1 MFTFKNYYKIESP
14 YSNLDNFSDSLIS
27 SQPYKRGLE
36 VKVEATH
43 AGILNNNMRFYLPS
57 RMREGADT
65 FNNRPKPAK
74 FLKHHNSDSD
84 PIGII
89 TGARYI
95 NTTPDIL
102 MADKDI
108 RIMNDSSLTT
118 KQQVAAVKRFMK
130 SGIPFS
136 DGWKGLG
143 YIEVTARI
151 FDEEAIEQIKD
162 GRFDAVSTSFRSPGE
177 AYCNICGQNLSV
189 DGVCEHN
196 WGQKYADSDEDIPVV
211 CAVVPGVHLYDE
223 MSLVVFA
230 ADPMTAISISMSDSK
245 KDYPIDIAL
254 WKEQEGGNKNSLI
267 EFKDFIKEEQMEVK
281 DISLSEEK
289 QKILDAI
296 KVLRPETE
304 EATLFDLVEKLSD
317 FLVNEEFVANKAEVE
332 LDDSTSFLY
341 ALEAIETQGVELN
354 ADEIYVE
361 MEKELEVMKD
371 ESLLSEAQ
379 LQDAKLSTESRNKLS
394 SSTFCGP
401 DKSFP
406 VPDCAHATAA
416 RRLIGR
422 YKGPGDKTRILACV
436 SRKAKALGC
445 NSDSTEK
452 SKSEDDKIIEF
463 VAPTCEQLKVAS
475 DKDVRGLFASAEA
488 EMIERR
494 LTVARECSKCEDS
507 VHRVEKAETE
517 KTELSKKL
525 EENNNTLKVLR
536 DELRRQYNDYS
547 VQIDDYVVLGIKFES
562 TRKELIVLKGILSG
576 KFKSV
581 EDGQKSL
588 KGLNLDQEE
597 IVIQDSL
604 KLDSVIEKL
613 NDGMARNPK
622 IETPVTNPVSEES
635 VGLSQFNNLS
645 VPAKAAIEQ
654 IKTNIEAKKLVTARG
669 LYDKMVAIRVLD
681 GNVVSFE
688 SLVDSI
694 KSIK

>member
-1 MFTFKNYYKIESP
+1 MFTFRDYYKIQSP
-14 YSNLDNFSDSLIS
+14 TDNLDKLSDSLIS
-27 SQPYKRGLE
+27 AHPYKRGLE

-43 AGILNNNMRFYLPS
+43 AGLLNNNMRFYLPS
-57 RMREGADT
+57 KMRAGADT

-74 FLKHHNSDSD
+74 FLKHHNSDAD

-89 TGARYI
+89 TGANYI
-95 NTTPDIL
+95 STVPDML
-102 MADKDI
+102 LADRDV
-108 RIMNDSSLTT
+108 RVMLDDSFTT
-118 KQQVAAVKRFMK
+118 KQQVNAVKRFMK

-136 DGWKGLG
+136 DGWRGLG

-151 FDEEAIEQIKD
+151 FDEESIEQIKD

-189 DGVCEHN
+189 DGMCEHS

-230 ADPMTAISISMSDSK
+230 ADPITAISVGMSDSLK
-245 KDYPIDIAL
+245 SYPINLDL
-254 WKEQEGGNKNSLI
+254 WKEREGGNENSLI

-281 DISLSEEK
+281 EISLSEEK
-289 QKILDAI
+289 QKLLDAI

-304 EATLFDLVEKLSD
+304 EVALLDLVEKLSD
-317 FLVNEEFVANKAEVE
+317 SLVNEEFISNKSEAE
-332 LDDSTSFLY
+332 LDDSTALVY

-354 ADEIYVE
+354 ADEIYTE
-361 MEKELEVMKD
+361 MEKELELMKD
-371 ESLLSEAQ
+371 ENLLTEEQ
-379 LQDAKLSTESRNKLS
+379 LQDAKLSTESRSKLS
-394 SSTFCGP
+394 ASTFCGP

-422 YKGPGDKTRILACV
+422 YKGPGDKTKILACV

-445 NSDSTEK
+445 GDSSAPK
-452 SKSEDDKIIEF
+452 KQEDQIIEF
-463 VAPTCEQLKVAS
+463 TAPSCEQLKVAV
-475 DKDVRGLFASAEA
+475 DKDIRALFAAAEA

-507 VHRVEKAETE
+507 IHRTEKAETE
-517 KTELSKKL
+517 NVELTKKF
-525 EENNNTLKVLR
+525 ENSSNTLRVLR

-547 VQIDDYVVLGIKFES
+547 LQIDDYVALGAAHES
-562 TRKELIVLKGILSG
+562 TRKELLVLKGILSG

-581 EDGQKSL
+581 EDGNSSI

-597 IVIQDSL
+597 IAIQDSL
-604 KLDSVIEKL
+604 KLDLVIEKL

-622 IETPVTNPVSEES
+622 IEEPLKSPVVEKSI
-635 VGLSQFNNLS
+635 GLSQFDDLS

-654 IKTNIEAKKLVTARG
+654 IKTNLKAEKLVIARH
-669 LYDKMVAIRVLD
+669 LYDKMVAIRVID
-681 GNVVSFE
+681 SNVVSFE
-688 SLVDSI
+688 NLVDSL
-694 KSIK
+694 KSTE